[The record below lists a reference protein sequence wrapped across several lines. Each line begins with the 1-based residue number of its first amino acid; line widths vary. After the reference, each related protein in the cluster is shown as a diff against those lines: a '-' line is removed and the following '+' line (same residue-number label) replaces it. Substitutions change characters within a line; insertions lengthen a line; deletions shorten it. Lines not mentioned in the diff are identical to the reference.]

1 MSITT
6 RMADVISEMEI
17 DDNSA
22 EQIIALHQEFR
33 TTYARSYRSVMR
45 IPAFNRLYVA
55 IVECAFSSLRRED
68 VVF

>member
-1 MSITT
+1 MSITA
-6 RMADVISEMEI
+6 RMADVIAEMEI

-22 EQIIALHQEFR
+22 ERIIALHQEFR